1 MTLANIVIWF
11 SSLSAGSLGRLLH
24 ITKQDVDQTLEDLHA
39 ILNIP
44 KNQTNPVRLH
54 HPSFRDFLL
63 DNNRCKDMN
72 FQVDEKQAH
81 KTLAARC
88 IQLMSESLKQD
99 ICGLDAPGA
108 LIADIDSSRVERS
121 LPPELHRL
129 EALGWMQKVSEGI
142 HAIASLEAIA
152 AVSQLPA

>member
-1 MTLANIVIWF
+1 
-11 SSLSAGSLGRLLH
+11 
-24 ITKQDVDQTLEDLHA
+24 
-39 ILNIP
+39 
-44 KNQTNPVRLH
+44 
-54 HPSFRDFLL
+54 
-63 DNNRCKDMN
+63 MN

-81 KTLAARC
+81 KTLAVRC